1 VTATRSV
8 APAAARASGTVA
20 GAPRRWLRLEA
31 AVLLAGSLIA
41 YSATGQPWWLVA
53 VTILVPDLLAAGYLG
68 GTRLGAHMYN
78 VAHSTALPAAVVG
91 LGWWQ
96 GRPLVLAW
104 AWCGWRTSA
113 RTGCWVTA

>member
-68 GTRLGAHMYN
+68 GTRLGARLYN
-78 VAHSTALPAAVVG
+78 LAHQTLRKAGAVH
-91 LGWWQ
+91 
-96 GRPLVLAW
+96 
-104 AWCGWRTSA
+104 
-113 RTGCWVTA
+113 TG